1 VLLVD
6 GKRSASNVVRTRFER
21 GAAAIAGR
29 SVMKLQDLVCSH
41 RRRAQAVFMDGTP
54 SSGRMTRS
62 GPPAFELPAAVYD
75 VEASRVFTA
84 PTRLADVYT
93 PDCLEIVKPSFR
105 VTLPSSPVRILRS
118 RSSSMKHA
126 GRLSWKR
133 RGFMALLAPVRI
145 DTHYL
150 IDMRYE
156 ADRNISHVV
165 TFAAPLALL
174 ARERLDRPIMVVV
187 RANTSDLSVQVFDA
201 LGIATMR
208 CDRDVEGDF
217 VVGSDGHDRVYEP
230 YYKQLFGAMGP
241 WRHVGDVSWD
251 RIYIARRGTRCVT
264 NDDEI
269 HRMLERRG
277 FRRCYFEDYPVT
289 AQWAI
294 ARAAK
299 VVIGVHGAALS
310 SLVFASPGVKVV
322 ELFNP
327 GYSVDFFRRI
337 VGLMEGRWCGVFGR
351 IPLDFVRRVEDGGD
365 PSTYH
370 HGSFEMSLAPIERAL
385 EWLDV
390 R

>member
-1 VLLVD
+1 MD
-6 GKRSASNVVRTRFER
+6 GSPWSGGTTR
-21 GAAAIAGR
+21 
-29 SVMKLQDLVCSH
+29 SH
-41 RRRAQAVFMDGTP
+41 R
-54 SSGRMTRS
+54 
-62 GPPAFELPAAVYD
+62 PAFELPAAAYD

-93 PDCLEIVKPSFR
+93 PDCLEIVKPALR
-105 VTLPSSPVRILRS
+105 VTLPRNPVHVVRS
-118 RSSSMKHA
+118 RSLHLERSR
-126 GRLSWKR
+126 RLSWKR
-133 RGFMALLAPVRI
+133 RGFMALTPSVRV

-156 ADRNISHVV
+156 ADRNISHVI

-174 ARERLDRPIMVVV
+174 ARERLDRPIMVVL
-187 RANTSDLSVQVFDA
+187 RSNTSALSLRVFDA
-201 LGIATMR
+201 FGIPTMR
-208 CDRDVEGDF
+208 CDRDVEADF
-217 VVGSDGHDRVYEP
+217 VIGSDGHDRVYEP
-230 YYKQLFGAMGP
+230 YYKHLFGAMGQWKHVDAMP
-241 WRHVGDVSWD
+241 WE
-251 RIYIARRGTRCVT
+251 RIYIARRGARCVT

-269 HRMLERRG
+269 HRMLARKG

-289 AQWAI
+289 VQWAI

-337 VGLMEGRWCGVFGR
+337 VGLAEGRWCGVFGR
-351 IPLDFVRRVEDGGD
+351 IPEGFVRRVDTGGK

-370 HGSFEMSLAPIERAL
+370 YGSFEMSPAPIERAL